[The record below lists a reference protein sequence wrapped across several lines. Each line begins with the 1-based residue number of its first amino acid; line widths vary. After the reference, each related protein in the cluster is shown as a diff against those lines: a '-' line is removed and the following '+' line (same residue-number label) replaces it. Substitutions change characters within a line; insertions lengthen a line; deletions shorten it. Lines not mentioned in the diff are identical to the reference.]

1 MLPVTYRRIL
11 FSFCLFVC
19 LFLVVWLNFEN
30 SGLVYQLCFCFV
42 MLCNVE
48 TKGVSDNDLIV
59 VC

>member
-1 MLPVTYRRIL
+1 MVPVTYRRIL
-11 FSFCLFVC
+11 FSFC

-42 MLCNVE
+42 MLYNVE